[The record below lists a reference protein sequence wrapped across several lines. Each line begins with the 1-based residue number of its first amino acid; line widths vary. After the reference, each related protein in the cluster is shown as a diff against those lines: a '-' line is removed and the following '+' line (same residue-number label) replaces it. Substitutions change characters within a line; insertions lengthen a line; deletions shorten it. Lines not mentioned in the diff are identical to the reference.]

1 MARLLTHFTALTPE
15 VATEAISL
23 MHSMVTNREA
33 VVEPEPAMT
42 PEAPHQRMA
51 RQSTTI

>member
-1 MARLLTHFTALTPE
+1 MPRLLTHFTALTPE
-15 VATEAISL
+15 AATEATDL
-23 MHSMVTNREA
+23 MHSMLVHQEA